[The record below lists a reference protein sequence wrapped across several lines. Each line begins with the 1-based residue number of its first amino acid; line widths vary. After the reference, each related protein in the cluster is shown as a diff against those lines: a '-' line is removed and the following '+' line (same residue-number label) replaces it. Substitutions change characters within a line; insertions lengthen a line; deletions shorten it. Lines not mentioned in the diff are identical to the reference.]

1 MFTLIYVK
9 CYLFCILFMTQ
20 ASYMNRPIKHHKVSK
35 HKKSKSLQSN
45 VAVHPFVMI
54 AIAAALTV
62 VVFLIVVYFLRYL
75 K

>member
-1 MFTLIYVK
+1 MK
-9 CYLFCILFMTQ
+9 
-20 ASYMNRPIKHHKVSK
+20 RPIKHHKASK

-45 VAVHPFVMI
+45 VAVHPFVMV
-54 AIAAALTV
+54 AMAAALTV